1 MAEIMNTAI
10 IFIKND
16 KELELANSKILGKKL
31 IDYTIHT
38 LAKLDLDNIYLV
50 GGEDVEQEEI
60 IKRDNVQEIIDDL
73 KFTSGKCLLLSP
85 FYPLVNKRD
94 YQKVLNNNDEDG
106 VVALDYKGACAFFVL
121 PNNRLESFENVDFKE
136 LAVSDVDTKRVN
148 GLDEITDFTEEIKMR
163 INAKH
168 IANGVNIV
176 DPYSTY
182 IGQDVIIDKTTVIY
196 PGTVIEGK
204 CLIGKANVITGSSY
218 LIDVVIGDGNNIV
231 SSRITDSIIHNNT
244 NIGPN
249 AHIRNSSEIYDEARI
264 GNYVEIKNSKL
275 GRLTRVAHLAYLGD
289 AQVGEDVNI
298 GCGVITINYDG
309 TRKYATIIK
318 DHAFIGSNANL
329 IAPITVGEYAMVAA
343 GSTVDEDVLDG
354 DMAISRLYQ
363 TNKKG
368 YGYRYI
374 NKEN

>member
-1 MAEIMNTAI
+1 MNTAI
-10 IFIKND
+10 IFIKNE
-16 KELELANSKILGKKL
+16 KELELANSKILGKRL
-31 IDYTIHT
+31 VDYTIHT
-38 LAKLDLDNIYLV
+38 LTKLDLDNIYLV
-50 GGEDVEQEEI
+50 GAGDGEFVDV
-60 IKRDNVQEIIDDL
+60 IKRDDVHEIIQDL
-73 KFTSGKCLLLSP
+73 RLTNGKCLLLSP
-85 FYPLVNKRD
+85 FYPLVNKKD
-94 YQKVLNNNDEDG
+94 YLNILANEDEDG
-106 VVALDYKGACAFFVL
+106 VVCLDEEKTCAIFSL
-121 PNNRLESFENVDFKE
+121 PNNRLDTFETIDFKE
-136 LAVSDVDTKRVN
+136 LAISKVDFKRVKS
-148 GLDEITDFTEEIKMR
+148 LSDITDFTEEIKMR

-182 IGQDVIIDKTTVIY
+182 IGQDVIIDKTTIIY

-204 CLIGKANVITGSSY
+204 CLIGKGNVITGSSY
-218 LIDVVIGDGNNIV
+218 LIDVVIGDNNNIV
-231 SSRITDSIIHNNT
+231 SSRITDSIIHNAT

-249 AHIRNSSEIYDEARI
+249 AHIRNSCEIFDEARI
-264 GNYVEIKNSKL
+264 GNYVEVKNTKV
-275 GRLTRVAHLAYLGD
+275 GKQTRVAHLAYLGD
-289 AQVGEDVNI
+289 AQIGEDVSI

-329 IAPITVGEYAMVAA
+329 IAPITIGEYAMVAA
-343 GSTVDEDVLDG
+343 GSTIDEDVLDG

>member
-1 MAEIMNTAI
+1 MNTAI

-16 KELELANSKILGKKL
+16 KELELAKSLILGKKL
-31 IDYTIHT
+31 VDYTIHT
-38 LAKLDLDNIYLV
+38 LTKLDLDNIYLI
-50 GGEDVEQEEI
+50 GGDDLEVQNV
-60 IKRDNVQEIIDDL
+60 IKRDKVSEIIDDL
-73 KFTSGKCLLLSP
+73 KLSDGKCLLLSP
-85 FYPLVNKRD
+85 FYPLLSKKD
-94 YQKVLNNNDEDG
+94 YLSIMNNEDADG
-106 VVALDYKGACAFFVL
+106 VVSLDENGTCAVFLL
-121 PNNRLESFENVDFKE
+121 PNDRLESFENVDFKE
-136 LAVSDVDTKRVN
+136 LSVTSLNTKRVKS
-148 GLDEITDFTEEIKMR
+148 LADITDFTEEIKMR

-182 IGQDVIIDKTTVIY
+182 IGQDVIIDKTTIIY

-218 LIDVVIGDGNNIV
+218 LINTIVGDGNNIV
-231 SSRITDSIIHNNT
+231 SSRITDSIIHNQT

-249 AHIRNSSEIYDEARI
+249 AHVRNSSEIYDEVKI
-264 GNYVEIKNSKL
+264 GNYVEVKNTKI
-275 GRLTRVAHLAYLGD
+275 GKLTRVAHLAYLGD
-289 AQVGEDVNI
+289 SQIGEDVNI

-329 IAPITVGEYAMVAA
+329 IAPITIGEYAMVAA